1 MQPVYRRRKSRE
13 EMEGR
18 EKAEEKRRS
27 KSRKSKSRK
36 SKSRIRV
43 VDVAMIRKGE
53 NHGEMGD
60 RADGPETLA
69 RCMQYTESSCRES
82 STGERSW

>member
-18 EKAEEKRRS
+18 EKANKKRR
-27 KSRKSKSRK
+27 SKSRK

-60 RADGPETLA
+60 RDDVPETLA